1 LLIVDYFMKSI
12 RVKKADQ
19 NRLLLEEDRDYE
31 ILEKIYLLE
40 KKKLD
45 KDQKELVR
53 FLKSQLQDDWRKPL
67 SQFLDKLIKR
77 FKTK

>member
-1 LLIVDYFMKSI
+1 MKKVN
-12 RVKKADQ
+12 VKKTDKKK
-19 NRLLLEEDRDYE
+19 LLLEEDRDYE

-40 KKKLD
+40 KKKLT

-67 SQFLDKLIKR
+67 LRFVNELIK
-77 FKTK
+77 KLDNY